1 MTIQHYTSIPFE
13 VFTIDNLFTEEELT
27 EFQIFILNTPL
38 YGRTFTNSEFV
49 NGKII
54 HENYSKNIYS
64 KLKHLLPFEY
74 CDNSSVSWS
83 YAGSTK
89 VIMFANI
96 QPNQQFGIH
105 TDTGYEYDKINNLY
119 SKYTLLIYLN
129 DDYEGGTTTFYT
141 DTFIERFKVQPKK
154 GRILCFDIDLFHSG
168 DRVSNG
174 NKMWIGTELVC
185 KKIFN

>member
-1 MTIQHYTSIPFE
+1 MEILKYENFKKEVKENYPIRKNVTLMGLNINFEDSESRNGSVSIDGVRLRLSSNAFKTLLKTLNITDTFMGK
-13 VFTIDNLFTEEELT
+13 FTD
-27 EFQIFILNTPL
+27 IF
-38 YGRTFTNSEFV
+38 GMNSR
-49 NGKII
+49 NQLIKII
-54 HENYSKNIYS
+54 KKY
-64 KLKHLLPFEY
+64 KL
-74 CDNSSVSWS
+74 
-83 YAGSTK
+83 
-89 VIMFANI
+89 
-96 QPNQQFGIH
+96 
-105 TDTGYEYDKINNLY
+105 YEYDKINNLY

-154 GRILCFDIDLFHSG
+154 GRILCFDIDLFRSG